1 MKFAVDRNVLLKPLQ
16 AIISVADKKHT
27 MAILSNILCKV
38 EDNKLFLKA
47 SDLDTEVVAEIDV
60 DLVSEAG
67 NAAISARKL
76 IEIVRHLSEGAQVSI
91 DTKDAKTTIKA
102 DKGRFVLSSMD
113 PQSFPD
119 MQHDLSKTS
128 IQLPQSKLASLL
140 KRVSFAMAHN
150 DVRYFLNGMLWEISD
165 TTFKVVATDGHRLA
179 MSQIDIDSLPT
190 DQTQRIIVP
199 RKAILE
205 LMKMLEDNNDE
216 LIAIRFGSQHFQV
229 KLPQYIFTSKLI
241 DGRYPDYNRVVPQ
254 GNRKLLTAQRDNL
267 KQALVRTAILSNE
280 KYRGVRLNIEPNV
293 LRLAATNPEQEQ
305 ANDEVEVNY
314 EFDSME
320 IGFNVSYLLD
330 VINTLDS
337 DEVILKLADDPTKS
351 ILIEEQG
358 LCHSQYV
365 VMPIRL

>member
-1 MKFAVDRNVLLKPLQ
+1 MKFAINRQNLLKPLQ
-16 AIISVADKKHT
+16 AIVSVADKKHT

-38 EDNKLFLKA
+38 EENKLFLKA
-47 SDLDTEVVAEIDV
+47 SDLDTEVIAEVDV

-67 NAAISARKL
+67 TATISARKL
-76 IEIVRHLSEGAQVSI
+76 IEITRHLSEDAQISI
-91 DTKDAKTTIKA
+91 ENKENKTTIKA
-102 DKGRFVLSSMD
+102 AKGRFVLSSMD
-113 PQSFPD
+113 PESFPN

-190 DQTQRIIVP
+190 DKTQRIIVP
-199 RKAILE
+199 RKSVLE
-205 LMKMLEDNNDE
+205 LMKILEEQSDD
-216 LIAIRFGSQHFQV
+216 LIAIRFGNQHFQV

-254 GNRKLLTAQRDNL
+254 NNQRLLTAERDSL

-280 KYRGVRLNIEPNV
+280 KYRGVRLNLEPNT

-314 EFDSME
+314 HYDPME
-320 IGFNVSYLLD
+320 VGFNVSYLLD

-337 DEVILKLADDPTKS
+337 NEVILRLGDDPTKS
-351 ILIEEQG
+351 ILIEDKG
-358 LCHSQYV
+358 LCHSHYV

>member
-1 MKFAVDRNVLLKPLQ
+1 MKFTVARQTLLKPLQ
-16 AIISVADKKHT
+16 AIISIADKKHT
-27 MAILSNILCKV
+27 MAILSNILCQV
-38 EDNKLFLKA
+38 SDNKLFLKA
-47 SDLDTEVVAEIDV
+47 SDLDTEVTAEIDV
-60 DLVSEAG
+60 DLVSEEG
-67 NAAISARKL
+67 TTVISARKL
-76 IEIVRHLSEGAQVSI
+76 IEIIRHLSDDAQVNIES
-91 DTKDAKTTIKA
+91 KDQKTIIKA
-102 DKGRFVLSSMD
+102 DKGRFLLSSMD
-113 PQSFPD
+113 PKGFPS

-190 DQTQRIIVP
+190 DETQRIIVP

-205 LMKMLEDNNDE
+205 LMKMLEEQSDE
-216 LIAIRFGSQHFQV
+216 LIAIRFGKQHFQAQ
-229 KLPQYIFTSKLI
+229 LPQYIFTSKLI
-241 DGRYPDYNRVVPQ
+241 DGRYPDYMRVLPQ
-254 GNRKLLTAQRDNL
+254 GNNKQLIAQRDNL

-280 KYRGVRLNIEPNV
+280 KYRGVRLNIEPNL

-305 ANDEVEVNY
+305 ANDEVEINY
-314 EFDSME
+314 GFDPIE
-320 IGFNVSYLLD
+320 VGFNVSYLLD

-337 DEVILKLADDPTKS
+337 DEVTFNLGDDSTKS
-351 ILIEEQG
+351 ILIEEKG